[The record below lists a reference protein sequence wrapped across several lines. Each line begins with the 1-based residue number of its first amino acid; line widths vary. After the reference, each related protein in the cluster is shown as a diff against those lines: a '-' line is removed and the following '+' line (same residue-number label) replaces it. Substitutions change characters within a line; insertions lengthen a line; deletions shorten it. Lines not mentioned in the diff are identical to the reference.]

1 MLLVQQDRRHKV
13 TFSVDDDAP
22 ALCSGPLWIIRQSVA
37 RFVVSLPYAG
47 PETLWVSHV
56 DRPYVAPPGVG
67 PLLYVALPL
76 YPLFCMAEFISLCI
90 TYVVDITRKM
100 SARYG
105 TV

>member
-1 MLLVQQDRRHKV
+1 MLLVQQDHRQKA
-13 TFSVDDDAP
+13 TFSVDDDALVLRSVRLNHSP
-22 ALCSGPLWIIRQSVA
+22 ERRSPCRLSPLR
-37 RFVVSLPYAG
+37 G

-56 DRPYVAPPGVG
+56 DRPYVAPPRVG

-76 YPLFCMAEFISLCI
+76 YPLFCMAEVISLCI
-90 TYVVDITRKM
+90 PYVVDITRKM

>member
-1 MLLVQQDRRHKV
+1 MTMHLCCVQ
-13 TFSVDDDAP
+13 SV
-22 ALCSGPLWIIRQSVA
+22 WIIRQSVA
-37 RFVVSLPYAG
+37 RLVVSRPYAG

-56 DRPYVAPPGVG
+56 HRPYVAPPGVG

-90 TYVVDITRKM
+90 PYVVDITRKM

>member
-22 ALCSGPLWIIRQSVA
+22 ALCAVRLWIIRQSVA

-56 DRPYVAPPGVG
+56 DRPYVVPPGVG
-67 PLLYVALPL
+67 PLLYVVLP
-76 YPLFCMAEFISLCI
+76 
-90 TYVVDITRKM
+90 R
-100 SARYG
+100 
-105 TV
+105 